1 MKKQQ
6 QQQMKKLTSL
16 LLLILVTTTFAQQKQ
31 VEGKIANIQED
42 GLYKIQVPHLLRSYS
57 REDLSDFRIWDA
69 KGNQVPYFVHTG
81 NKETRISN
89 FSEFTLISKSSLVD
103 TTSTYIFQ
111 NPNSKIEK
119 AVLDIANYQGS
130 KSYNLQGSHDQK
142 EWFGIVNNKQLFHLN
157 STSKI
162 KNYQVIHFPLCAYQF
177 LKIVFNDAHSLP
189 INLLSMGEATTEII
203 KSPLVTIPTD
213 AINFSSDKIN
223 KTTKIGVQFEHPEI
237 INELHFTIYSPELY
251 NRKARLYV
259 LKEKTEKHE
268 IKIEEHVLS
277 RFVIHSNTDTHFTIP
292 SFYGKELYIEIEN
305 EDNPKLTI
313 ESLQFLQTPL
323 YVVADLKH
331 TETYTISSGDTE
343 LKAPSYDISSFK
355 NLVSENMLKTSII
368 DVIPLVT
375 KPVVKAQIPFW
386 QKPWFMWLCICITTV
401 VVVFFASSLL
411 KDMKG

>member
-1 MKKQQ
+1 MKKK
-6 QQQMKKLTSL
+6 QQQMKKLNSL
-16 LLLILVTTTFAQQKQ
+16 LLLIFASTTFAQQKQ
-31 VEGKIANIQED
+31 IEGKVAPIQED

-57 REDLSDFRIWDA
+57 KEDLSDFRIWDA
-69 KGNQVPYFVHTG
+69 KGNQVPYFVHTR
-81 NKETRISN
+81 NKEIRISN
-89 FSEFTLISKSSLVD
+89 FSEFTLISKSSVVD

-111 NPNSKIEK
+111 NPNSKIQK

-157 STSKI
+157 SASKT
-162 KNYQVIHFPLCAYQF
+162 KNYQVIHFPLCAYKF
-177 LKIVFNDAHSLP
+177 LKIVFNDVDSLP

-223 KTTKIGVQFEHPEI
+223 KTSKIEIQFEHPEI
-237 INELHFTIYSPELY
+237 INELHFTISSPELY
-251 NRKARLYV
+251 NRKAKLFV
-259 LKEKTEKHE
+259 LKERTEKHE
-268 IKIEEHVLS
+268 IKIEEHILS
-277 RFVIHSNTDTHFTIP
+277 RFVIHSNSDTHITIP

-313 ESLQFLQTPL
+313 ESLQFLQMSL

-331 TETYTISSGDTE
+331 AERYTISSGDSD
-343 LKAPSYDISSFK
+343 LKSPSYDIGSFK
-355 NLVSENMLKTSII
+355 DLVTENMLKTSII
-368 DVIPLVT
+368 NVVPLVT

-386 QKPWFMWLCICITTV
+386 QKSWFMWLCIGITTV
-401 VVVFFASSLL
+401 VVVFFASSLI